1 MENERAY
8 LTTKQV
14 GAETGIPEST
24 LRYYRHC
31 GIGPASFRMGRRVV
45 YRRTSVESWI
55 ADQEAAST
63 RGGVGA
69 A

>member
-1 MENERAY
+1 MSDQSSEY

-14 GAETGIPEST
+14 SDQFGFFEGT

-45 YRRTSVESWI
+45 YRRSEVEAWI
-55 ADQEAAST
+55 KAQESAT
-63 RGGVGA
+63 VRGGIGA
-69 A
+69 

>member
-1 MENERAY
+1 MEIVHEY
-8 LTTKQV
+8 LGTKQV
-14 GAETGIPEST
+14 SAETGIPEST

-45 YRRTSVESWI
+45 YRRVSVESWI
-55 ADQEAAST
+55 AAQEAASM
-63 RGGVGA
+63 RGGVDA